1 MNATIMTVARCAAIK
16 AVKLDIQRQGGKLAH
31 IEPRIITAAN
41 IYLSEHPELIEEAAD
56 TVRKAPQF
64 RTLAEREERPRRRR
78 QR

>member
-41 IYLSEHPELIEEAAD
+41 IYLSAAD